1 VQKEA
6 TWAISNITNNGKPKH
21 LHYLVRQGVLPP
33 LVEILK
39 CSDPKIVMVAL
50 EGIENILKVGNSS
63 EGNKYADIVEECG
76 GVDQIESLQRHD
88 NEEIYKK
95 SVQILQAFY
104 ESEEDGDDMNLA
116 PKVNSNS
123 QQFAFGDSSKF
134 GSFDFG
140 ASSTPEFTFS

>member
-1 VQKEA
+1 
-6 TWAISNITNNGKPKH
+6 
-21 LHYLVRQGVLPP
+21 
-33 LVEILK
+33 
-39 CSDPKIVMVAL
+39 
-50 EGIENILKVGNSS
+50 
-63 EGNKYADIVEECG
+63 
-76 GVDQIESLQRHD
+76 LQRHD

-104 ESEEDGDDMNLA
+104 ESDEDGDDVNLA